1 MFIKVPLFAE
11 IVVKNKIESHIM
23 HRDEEVTEVV
33 ISRGS
38 AGGQQMSGREKSIKK
53 KWCHRS
59 LGGIHKLIRSH

>member
-11 IVVKNKIESHIM
+11 IVVKNKIASHIM
-23 HRDEEVTEVV
+23 CRDEVTEVV

>member
-11 IVVKNKIESHIM
+11 IVVKNKIASHIM

-53 KWCHRS
+53 K
-59 LGGIHKLIRSH
+59 